1 MLYAGVGDVGKWIY
15 SFLLCLFCIFA
26 KKALLVSAIDVSHE
40 TFTVTESAI
49 DVSHETYD
57 ADLYAYYNASTST
70 IPEPYL
76 TYIQGYISSIS
87 PDAHYVAYVTQESK
101 YVSGTTRYATVYNI
115 AVGNLVYDGQFS
127 GDVEVYK
134 IYNNTAYFNQFAYLH
149 DASFVLNPGSNLVYT
164 DLKYS
169 PYPDI
174 SSERYDKYIFY
185 SIVAILIF
193 FTITVFWRYNYGR

>member
-134 IYNNTAYFNQFAYLH
+134 IYNNTAYFNQFTYLH

-174 SSERYDKYIFY
+174 SPERYDKYIFY

-193 FTITVFWRYNYGR
+193 FTITVFWRYNHGR